1 MKWVCCCH
9 RCNRETRHRGVCN
22 ARAAAPGFTPPQEDA
37 VVFESSQ
44 HELDCVRE
52 EEPCDDHND
61 SEQGEC
67 LHVHV
72 NTPDVLRSS

>member
-1 MKWVCCCH
+1 M
-9 RCNRETRHRGVCN
+9 RGLQPP
-22 ARAAAPGFTPPQEDA
+22 ASTPPQEDA

-44 HELDCVRE
+44 HELDCVKE

-72 NTPDVLRSS
+72 NTPQISFSHHDCRGLL